1 MAYIGAG
8 ITRFN
13 TADELTVTGDAQIDG
28 TTLVVD
34 STNNRV
40 GIGTSS
46 PASLMHLESD
56 TPVITLRDTSA
67 YSAGTGP
74 YIQFQGLD
82 SGSTNRV
89 FGQIYGLSNGSNSG
103 ELAFHTRNSGNTAE
117 RMRIDSSGNLLVG
130 TTSTTGFQTSSSA
143 TGTIAYIGGTIATN
157 VSGDGALYLN
167 RLTSDGNIALFRKD
181 GTTVGSIGVA
191 STDHFYF
198 AAADGA
204 GLKVDSDQSS
214 GVTPCNASGADLD
227 NSINLGHASARWN
240 NLYLSGGAYLGGTG
254 SANYLDD
261 YEEGTWTPV
270 AAGGGSNPT
279 NLSHSIQSGNYV
291 KIGGMVYVSFRCRFS
306 FDSGTGSGTF
316 NINGLPFTAAN
327 HTQPKSAP
335 QHDNISFSGF
345 EYLEMSAGANS
356 TSVVFAKNRSAA
368 GANSLLLSDC
378 NASSTDVNGGFMY
391 FV

>member
-1 MAYIGAG
+1 TVAGGNATSGMQIGNYDG
-8 ITRFN
+8 SSYSPVTVRGSYTRM
-13 TADELTVTGDAQIDG
+13 DVSG
-28 TTLVVD
+28 TERARFT
-34 STNNRV
+34 
-40 GIGTSS
+40 
-46 PASLMHLESD
+46 
-56 TPVITLRDTSA
+56 
-67 YSAGTGP
+67 
-74 YIQFQGLD
+74 
-82 SGSTNRV
+82 
-89 FGQIYGLSNGSNSG
+89 SNGLTFN
-103 ELAFHTRNSGNTAE
+103 
-117 RMRIDSSGNLLVG
+117 
-130 TTSTTGFQTSSSA
+130 
-143 TGTIAYIGGTIATN
+143 
-157 VSGDGALYLN
+157 GD
-167 RLTSDGNIALFRKD
+167 T
-181 GTTVGSIGVA
+181 
-191 STDHFYF
+191 
-198 AAADGA
+198 AAA
-204 GLKVDSDQSS
+204 
-214 GVTPCNASGADLD
+214 NA
-227 NSINLGHASARWN
+227 
-240 NLYLSGGAYLGGTG
+240 
-254 SANYLDD
+254 LDD